1 MAMVRTSM
9 EINVRRLGQLWQRGD
24 EVDPVEDD

>member
-9 EINVRRLGQLWQRGD
+9 EMNVRRLGQLWQRCD